1 MDPLSRTSENESQ
14 RKADVGTH
22 FRDGKK
28 QIDYVLVHE
37 EFVGSLSANSRNN
50 SSNQVGLEGN
60 SSSRPPS
67 GTGSILTANSSKQN
81 RKVEVRQTFLEN
93 LKEQGL
99 EIEEVFTDTIDKIS
113 LI

>member
-1 MDPLSRTSENESQ
+1 MDPLERASDNESQ

-37 EFVGSLSANSRNN
+37 EFVGSLSASSRNN
-50 SSNQVGLEGN
+50 SSNHVAHEGN
-60 SSSRPPS
+60 SSRPPS
-67 GTGSILTANSSKQN
+67 GTGSILTTNSSKQN

-93 LKEQGL
+93 LREQGL
-99 EIEEVFTDTIDKIS
+99 EIEEVFTNTIDKIS